1 MLSGYDQWKLSY
13 PPQWDKESDLLECQE
28 CGTPI
33 DPIPCPTE
41 LESLGWNIV
50 EMPQRDWSSLTTTAV

>member
-33 DPIPCPTE
+33 DPAEYDMEID
-41 LESLGWNIV
+41 
-50 EMPQRDWSSLTTTAV
+50 EMEPMCIDCTQQEDEQIL